1 MEFVTELNKK
11 NRMSR
16 QIKFE
21 DIPDDYI
28 HFTDFLIL
36 MATSEQLED
45 AEGFK
50 PYLELIPLAKVK
62 RAMLVLTTPFDK
74 PKHEPM
80 LQKVMDMI
88 GENALLF
95 VAIQDSVTLQAEFMQ
110 AISIRKTANAVLNYL
125 KLNKMGMAIEHYDL
139 KELKIYSL
147 TLPWAPFFT
156 IENCDEEGKNCD
168 YYGFYADFCEAMG
181 RITNYTWTSYA
192 DPDGNWGVRPI
203 SGPFNRSGTWGGAMG
218 SVVTGDFQMSLSQW
232 VWTVNR
238 YGLLDFISTS
248 ADSFLLCL
256 TPKPA
261 EFDTGLFVRPFTDAA
276 WEGIQK
282 ALVYDKCR
290 INTFKFFNSR
300 MLVYIYSHFGPY
312 NCSTNFSGRL
322 V

>member
-1 MEFVTELNKK
+1 
-11 NRMSR
+11 
-16 QIKFE
+16 
-21 DIPDDYI
+21 
-28 HFTDFLIL
+28 
-36 MATSEQLED
+36 
-45 AEGFK
+45 
-50 PYLELIPLAKVK
+50 
-62 RAMLVLTTPFDK
+62 
-74 PKHEPM
+74 
-80 LQKVMDMI
+80 
-88 GENALLF
+88 
-95 VAIQDSVTLQAEFMQ
+95 
-110 AISIRKTANAVLNYL
+110 
-125 KLNKMGMAIEHYDL
+125 
-139 KELKIYSL
+139 
-147 TLPWAPFFT
+147 
-156 IENCDEEGKNCD
+156 
-168 YYGFYADFCEAMG
+168 
-181 RITNYTWTSYA
+181 
-192 DPDGNWGVRPI
+192 
-203 SGPFNRSGTWGGAMG
+203 MG

-300 MLVYIYSHFGPY
+300 MFVYIHSHFGPY